1 MALPLEIMNC
11 FEILGVAPGAHP
23 GEIRAAFRRLALS
36 FHPDVAGPGGSEKF
50 EAIAAAYS
58 ILKTATPEQMA
69 EALKRAKKRPSS
81 APKKSREGSPFRWG
95 RRAKKEAPPTKK
107 KKCGKKEEKK
117 AEEQE
122 TNSARVRELLLER
135 ALVEAELAV
144 ARLLEKSRGE
154 DEAPA
159 KIAMR
164 LLGDHPEVRL
174 MALRSLLGRAPEG
187 EIFSALLE
195 MARRRPVDDEALE
208 LMLLIDLGPEK
219 KKELARA
226 LASRF
231 PSMSE
236 KTALAL
242 LRRLTLLPG
251 RGELLVKA
259 LLNPS
264 ARVIASALASWPPLQ
279 PLPDELVLIRLLRRD
294 EEAVL
299 VPLLRMLKSAG
310 IPPWAGP
317 RIAALSEKHSSPAV
331 RVWAGSI
338 VRSGNLL

>member
-69 EALKRAKKRPSS
+69 EALKGAKKRPSA
-81 APKKSREGSPFRWG
+81 APKKSREGSPFRWT
-95 RRAKKEAPPTKK
+95 RRGKKEAPSTEK
-107 KKCGKKEEKK
+107 KKEES
-117 AEEQE
+117 
-122 TNSARVRELLLER
+122 SARVRELLLER

-159 KIAMR
+159 KIVMR

-174 MALRSLLGRAPEG
+174 MALRNLVGRAPEG

-231 PSMSE
+231 PSMTE
-236 KTALAL
+236 KTAMTL

-251 RGELLVKA
+251 RAELLGKA